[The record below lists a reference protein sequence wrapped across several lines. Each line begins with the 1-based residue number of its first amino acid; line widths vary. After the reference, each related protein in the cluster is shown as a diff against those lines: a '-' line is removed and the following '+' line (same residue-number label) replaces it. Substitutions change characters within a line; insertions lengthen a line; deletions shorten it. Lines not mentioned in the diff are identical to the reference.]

1 MSSSTNTMSPPNTH
15 YGKRLQECCVEMI
28 ESLVIEEGI
37 DTPLVHLLSRVFS
50 AYRVPTRTL
59 RRWYDHYLL
68 WGECP
73 YSTRHK
79 VKLFQRKSKR
89 WRRTKVITDEIVD
102 ALKDIVDENPE
113 FYIDE
118 IADELAKQ
126 SGCYLPIS
134 TIYTTLKEKVGYSL
148 QVCYDSAAQRD
159 EVERQRYKAAL
170 NALVR
175 NPEQVIVIDE
185 THKDRNASRRRKAW
199 GPRNSGGL
207 ALRRWFRN
215 EVRYT
220 MIAALNLDGF
230 VDSTIE
236 LVRRDEISNEGAAGT
251 VDSEHFQNWVKDHLC
266 PVLGSYERN
275 EPNSIVIMDN
285 ASTHMSEEVREMI
298 ESAGAYLLYTAP
310 YSPDLSPIEYAFNI
324 YKAYLKRL
332 SKEYGSDGWYDLHF
346 HAYKSVSRDTSIME
360 FRKCGIPFSEDVPTS
375 KEQEAALES
384 AITTYL
390 TDIE

>member
-1 MSSSTNTMSPPNTH
+1 MF
-15 YGKRLQECCVEMI
+15 
-28 ESLVIEEGI
+28 LVL
-37 DTPLVHLLSRVFS
+37 T
-50 AYRVPTRTL
+50 RVPTRTL

-73 YSTRHK
+73 YRTRHK

-102 ALKDIVDENPE
+102 ALKNKVDENPE

-134 TIYTTLKEKVGYSL
+134 TVYTTLKEKVGYSL

-159 EVERQRYKAAL
+159 EVERERYKAAL

-185 THKDRNASRRRKAW
+185 IHKDRNASKRRKAW

-251 VDSEHFQNWVKDHLC
+251 VDSEHFQI
-266 PVLGSYERN
+266 G
-275 EPNSIVIMDN
+275 
-285 ASTHMSEEVREMI
+285 
-298 ESAGAYLLYTAP
+298 
-310 YSPDLSPIEYAFNI
+310 
-324 YKAYLKRL
+324 
-332 SKEYGSDGWYDLHF
+332 
-346 HAYKSVSRDTSIME
+346 
-360 FRKCGIPFSEDVPTS
+360 
-375 KEQEAALES
+375 
-384 AITTYL
+384 
-390 TDIE
+390 